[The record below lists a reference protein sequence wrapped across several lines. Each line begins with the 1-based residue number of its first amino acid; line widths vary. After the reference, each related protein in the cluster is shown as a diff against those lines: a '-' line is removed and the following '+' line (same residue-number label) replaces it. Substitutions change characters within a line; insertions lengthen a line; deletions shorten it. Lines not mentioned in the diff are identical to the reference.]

1 MKYEWID
8 EYLLD
13 KKRVQKDYKL
23 EWEAYRFMVE
33 NKMFVMLAQDKQK
46 KDIITVKV
54 EPLYGEVLR
63 KEYKD
68 IVPGYYMNKQ
78 HWVSINREGQVPDS
92 VVKEI
97 LDKSYLTLLASF
109 SKKIQKEILEET
121 KEEK

>member
-13 KKRVQKDYKL
+13 KKSVQKDYKV

-33 NKMFVMLAQDKQK
+33 NKMFVMLGQDKQK
-46 KDIITVKV
+46 KNIITVKI
-54 EPLYGEVLR
+54 EPLYGELLR

-68 IVPGYYMNKQ
+68 IMPGYYMNKQ
-78 HWVSINREGQVPDS
+78 HWVSIDREGQVPDE

-97 LDKSYLTLLASF
+97 LDKSYLILLSSF
-109 SKKIQKEILEET
+109 SKKLQKEILGET
-121 KEEK
+121 KEK